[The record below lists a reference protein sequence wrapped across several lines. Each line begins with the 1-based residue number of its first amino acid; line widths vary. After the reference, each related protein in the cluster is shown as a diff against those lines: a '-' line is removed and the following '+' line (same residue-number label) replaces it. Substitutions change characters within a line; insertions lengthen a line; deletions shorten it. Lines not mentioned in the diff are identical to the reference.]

1 MWWVCNNE
9 DKMETEFFV
18 ESWQKFRKLENRV
31 LDFLIKHYTVLLVV
45 FAMVLAVTVRWKFL
59 SYESRDFT
67 DFLLPWFTALK
78 EGGGLSALA
87 TYSGDYNA
95 PYVTIL
101 ALLSYLP
108 FSPLVLIKL
117 VSIIFDFVLAGA
129 VAYLVYTL
137 VTDKQHKKGLAAL
150 AYIMILFLP
159 QVMLNGA
166 FWGQCDAIYAS
177 FCVLALTFL
186 LKERYA
192 LAFVFLGVA
201 FAFKLQFIFILPIF
215 IVVYVVKRKFSIL
228 NFFIL
233 PITNIVLCL
242 PAIIAGRPLLDC
254 FLVYFRQTKTYA
266 GQVVLNFVNFYGI
279 FGGEARFWNIAGV
292 ILMLII
298 CAVALYWIVR
308 SKMQLSQQKTLELT
322 VWFVVV
328 VTFILPGMHE
338 RYLFVG
344 EILAIVYY
352 LVYRQH
358 GVVALMI
365 NAFAWITY
373 AYYFSPNT
381 NFNYHYLALIE
392 LFVLVAFTKTV
403 FVMNNNGSKRITNTL
418 KRGRP

>member
-1 MWWVCNNE
+1 M
-9 DKMETEFFV
+9 KMEFFV
-18 ESWQKFRKLENRV
+18 ESWQKFRKLENSV
-31 LDFLIKHYTVLLVV
+31 LDFLIKHYTVLLAV
-45 FAMVLAVTVRWKFL
+45 FATVLAVTVRWKFL

-117 VSIIFDFVLAGA
+117 VSIVFDFVLAGA

-137 VTDKQHKKGLAAL
+137 VTDKQHKKGLAVL

-201 FAFKLQFIFILPIF
+201 FAFKLQFIFITKHEKLVKYTTHEHIF
-215 IVVYVVKRKFSIL
+215 SS
-228 NFFIL
+228 N
-233 PITNIVLCL
+233 C
-242 PAIIAGRPLLDC
+242 
-254 FLVYFRQTKTYA
+254 
-266 GQVVLNFVNFYGI
+266 
-279 FGGEARFWNIAGV
+279 
-292 ILMLII
+292 
-298 CAVALYWIVR
+298 
-308 SKMQLSQQKTLELT
+308 
-322 VWFVVV
+322 
-328 VTFILPGMHE
+328 
-338 RYLFVG
+338 
-344 EILAIVYY
+344 
-352 LVYRQH
+352 
-358 GVVALMI
+358 
-365 NAFAWITY
+365 
-373 AYYFSPNT
+373 
-381 NFNYHYLALIE
+381 
-392 LFVLVAFTKTV
+392 
-403 FVMNNNGSKRITNTL
+403 
-418 KRGRP
+418 